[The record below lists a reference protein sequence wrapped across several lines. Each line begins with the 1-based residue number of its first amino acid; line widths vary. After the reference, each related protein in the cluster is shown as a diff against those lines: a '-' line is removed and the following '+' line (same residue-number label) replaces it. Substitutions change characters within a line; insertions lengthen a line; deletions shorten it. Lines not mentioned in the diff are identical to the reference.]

1 MKDIERIKFSFR
13 NAISGIRTAF
23 ETQRNFRIHIAVGV
37 LVLIFGILFHVSA
50 EEFILLLII
59 IIVVII
65 SELFN
70 TAFEFSVDLISPEY
84 NQLAKKVKDI
94 GAAAVLITTIF
105 AVIVGIIIFAPKVI
119 FLFLKI
125 L

>member
-23 ETQRNFRIHIAVGV
+23 ETQRNLRIHIAIGI
-37 LVLIFGILFHVSA
+37 LVLTLGIIIQVST

-59 IIVVII
+59 ILLVII

-105 AVIVGIIIFAPKVI
+105 AVIVGIIIFAQKI
-119 FLFLKI
+119 ILLFLKI

>member
-1 MKDIERIKFSFR
+1 LKDIERIKFSFR

-37 LVLIFGILFHVSA
+37 LVLTFGIFFHISA
-50 EEFILLLII
+50 EEFILLII
-59 IIVVII
+59 IILVVII

-105 AVIVGIIIFAPKVI
+105 AVIVGIIIFAPKFI
-119 FLFLKI
+119 LLFLKI

>member
-37 LVLIFGILFHVSA
+37 LVLVFGILFHVSA

-94 GAAAVLITTIF
+94 GAAAVLMTTIF